1 MMAYGIIAS
10 SFYNSQVD
18 KVVAPGESFEFQGHT
33 LQVSDIRFR
42 QGGNYTSAYA
52 PVAVIKD
59 GKKLYTLAPERRFY
73 AKNKEAFAEVAI
85 RSTLAGDMYLILSS
99 YSKDENYVGIQAV
112 YQPLIAWVWL
122 GCIVMIIGGL
132 YGFSGRKK
140 QNV

>member
-1 MMAYGIIAS
+1 
-10 SFYNSQVD
+10 
-18 KVVAPGESFEFQGHT
+18 
-33 LQVSDIRFR
+33 
-42 QGGNYTSAYA
+42 
-52 PVAVIKD
+52 
-59 GKKLYTLAPERRFY
+59 
-73 AKNKEAFAEVAI
+73 
-85 RSTLAGDMYLILSS
+85 MYLILSS